1 MPHVPHLFLEPP
13 WPEQGIDLS
22 RAQITH
28 LFKALR
34 LTPGSEVSYSDG
46 RGLIGS
52 GELTPTRVVRG
63 TEQSVSPPIDLEVV
77 VAPPHERDR
86 VRFLVEKAAE
96 LEVRRIRW
104 LRSRFGNARPNQ
116 VSRAR
121 DWAIAALEQSRSGW
135 LTVVDSNWVDV
146 ADLEGGRATLVADS
160 VGDRFIPAPP
170 LRVVVGPEGGWAKD
184 EVPGEWPRL
193 SLGRTVLR
201 TETAVVAAILAVSS
215 HSTNFAGD

>member
-1 MPHVPHLFLEPP
+1 MPHVPHLFLQPP
-13 WPEQGIDLS
+13 WREQAIDLS

-34 LTPGSEVSYSDG
+34 LKAGSEVSYTDG
-46 RGLIGS
+46 QGLIGT
-52 GELTPTRVVRG
+52 GELTPAQVVRG
-63 TEQSVSPPIDLEVV
+63 TEKSLSPPIDLEVA

-116 VSRAR
+116 VGRAG
-121 DWAIAALEQSRSGW
+121 DWAIAALEQSRGGW
-135 LTVVDSNWVDV
+135 LTVVEADWINA
-146 ADLEGGRATLVADS
+146 ADLEGGRATVLADKE
-160 VGDRFIPAPP
+160 GDRFIPAPP
-170 LRVVVGPEGGWAKD
+170 LRVIVGPEGGWAKD
-184 EVPGEWPRL
+184 EVPSEWPRL

>member
-13 WPEQGIDLS
+13 WPEQEIDLS

-34 LTPGSEVSYSDG
+34 LRPGFEVSYTDG
-46 RGLIGS
+46 RGVIGS
-52 GELTPTRVVRG
+52 GELTPSRVVRG
-63 TEQSVSPPIDLEVV
+63 TEKSVSPPIDLEVV

-104 LRSRFGNARPNQ
+104 LQSRFGNARTHQ
-116 VSRAR
+116 VGRAR

-135 LTVVDSNWVDV
+135 LTVVDSDWVKVANLEDGRASVV
-146 ADLEGGRATLVADS
+146 ADRE
-160 VGDRFIPAPP
+160 GDRLIPSPP
-170 LRVVVGPEGGWAKD
+170 LRVVVGPEGGWAED
-184 EVPGEWPRL
+184 EVPSEWPRL

-215 HSTNFAGD
+215 QSTNFAGD